1 MKTNKEIKNTL
12 KQQIKEIL
20 SQEKEVEKIFIF
32 GSFVT
37 SANPNDID
45 VAIFQNSDKPYLEL
59 AMKYRRLIRPIARK
73 IAVDIIPVK
82 SDAADSWFLSEIMAG
97 ELIYER

>member
-1 MKTNKEIKNTL
+1 MRTNRKIKDSL
-12 KQQIKEIL
+12 KQQIRNIL
-20 SQEKEVEKIFIF
+20 SQEKEIDKVFIF
-32 GSFVT
+32 GSFIK
-37 SANPNDID
+37 SEQPNDID

-59 AMKYRRLIRPIARK
+59 AMKYRRLIRPIARQ